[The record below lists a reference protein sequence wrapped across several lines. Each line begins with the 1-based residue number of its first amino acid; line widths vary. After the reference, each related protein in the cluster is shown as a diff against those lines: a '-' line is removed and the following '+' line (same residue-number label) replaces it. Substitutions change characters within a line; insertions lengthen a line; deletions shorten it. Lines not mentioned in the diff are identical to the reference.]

1 MLFIIIFVITLLII
15 IYIFTNSF
23 NERLALTI
31 NLKLKSKN
39 LFIYLSSLCL
49 FLLSSILYYEL
60 GSPFIDVNK
69 LYMAKEKLIKKTIIQ
84 EKNKKEDLKIFEE
97 LVYKS
102 KENPNNINILL
113 DLAATA
119 SRINKIDIEISTLTK
134 ILSIKSSPKLK
145 SLLAQAIVRKA
156 DGQVTSKAQ
165 ILINQALSENSTDP
179 GANFLN
185 GLLQSQIGNEK
196 KAFEIWTKLYR
207 NTSTNDAWEKDL
219 VINIRSA
226 AKNLGISDKVLNN
239 NLKKKLKTNSPIANE
254 ILNLNEKD
262 QKIRINQMVEQLAS
276 RLTKNKNDLDGWIK
290 LYKSYKVLNYQDKAI
305 NALRTA
311 TKISPENLNLK
322 QILLKELLP
331 PEKEP
336 IFSAEIEQLVNEILA
351 NEPKNINAL
360 FFRGLRAFKE
370 GENKIA
376 IENWT
381 LLLDQIP
388 PGSQMALELLKK
400 INNLKN

>member
-1 MLFIIIFVITLLII
+1 MLFIIIFIITLLII

-226 AKNLGISDKVLNN
+226 AKNLGISDKVLNK
-239 NLKKKLKTNSPIANE
+239 NLKKNKITNSPIANE
-254 ILNLNEKD
+254 ILNLNKQD

-276 RLTKNKNDLDGWIK
+276 RLSKNKTDLDDWIK
-290 LYKSYKVLNYQDKAI
+290 LYKSYKVLNYKEKAI

-311 TKISPENLNLK
+311 TEIAPQNMNLK
-322 QILLKELLP
+322 KILLKELLP
-331 PEKEP
+331 PKKEP
-336 IFSAEIEQLVNEILA
+336 NFTPEIERLTTEILIS
-351 NEPKNINAL
+351 EPKNIEAL
-360 FFRGLRAFKE
+360 FFLGLKAFKE
-370 GENKIA
+370 GKNKIA
-376 IENWT
+376 INNWT
-381 LLLDQIP
+381 KLLNQIP
-388 PGSQMALELLKK
+388 PKSQMALELSKKLKSIK
-400 INNLKN
+400 D